1 MKKLILLFACL
12 FGMNLQAQWTQEKGK
27 GYYKIGA
34 WWLEA
39 DEHYTNTGLVDPN
52 ATRGLFITN
61 FFGRYGLNDKITL
74 IGYIPHTRV
83 YQNAQVFSS
92 GREQIPG
99 EQFSSLGDINLGTE
113 YQVGKKKGWVYSI
126 SLSLGLPT
134 GKNRGGSD
142 GSYQTG
148 DGEFNQLL
156 RFHTGKSYQLGAQHF
171 YAKASVGVNQR
182 SNGFSDEFHANIETG
197 TKVFKD
203 NLLLLLRSNT
213 IQSFHNGTLDASNSN
228 GSIFANNVEVVNLG
242 GELIYQ
248 LSPKLSWGLSGSYP
262 LMGRVLYRAPAFSTG
277 ISYQP

>member
-1 MKKLILLFACL
+1 MKNLILLYACL

-34 WWLEA
+34 WWIEA

-156 RFHTGKSYQLGAQHF
+156 RFHTGKSYQLGAQQF

-197 TKVFKD
+197 TKVFKEK
-203 NLLLLLRSNT
+203 LLLLLRSST
-213 IQSFHNGTLDASNSN
+213 IQSFHNGSLDASNSN

-242 GELIYQ
+242 GELIYRF
-248 LSPKLSWGLSGSYP
+248 SPKLSWGLSGSYP

>member
-1 MKKLILLFACL
+1 MKKLILLYACL

-27 GYYKIGA
+27 GYYKIGI

-52 ATRGLFITN
+52 ATRGLFITS

-83 YQNAQVFSS
+83 YQNNQVFSS
-92 GREQIPG
+92 GNPTVPG
-99 EQFSSLGDINLGTE
+99 EEYSSIGDINLGVE
-113 YQVGKKKGWVYSI
+113 YQVAKNKGWAHSI
-126 SLSLGLPT
+126 SLSLGLPS

-171 YAKASVGVNQR
+171 YAKANVGVNQR

-197 TKVFKD
+197 TKVFKEKF
-203 NLLLLLRSNT
+203 LLLLRSNT
-213 IQSFHNGTLDASNSN
+213 IQSFHNGNLDASNSN

-262 LMGRVLYRAPAFSTG
+262 LSGRVLYRAPAFSTG

>member
-99 EQFSSLGDINLGTE
+99 EQFSSLGDINLGAE